1 MITTMAQRLTP
12 STVDNGFI
20 LTTPALKN
28 PATSDLVFQRILQCK
43 LLWKIQSYNQL
54 STSTPLYALK
64 FILNLD
70 L

>member
-1 MITTMAQRLTP
+1 MAQRLTP

-43 LLWKIQSYNQL
+43 FFFVKFKATTNFQLQLLYIS
-54 STSTPLYALK
+54 
-64 FILNLD
+64 
-70 L
+70 